1 MSFLHSL
8 DIGGSALS
16 AQRLR
21 VDIIN
26 QNIANQGTYNTSP
39 GGDPYCRQLTVFTEK
54 KRFGDVLDK
63 YVNMTNSSAVESG
76 TSSRGVYYLGRQNR
90 YKVAGVTVAE
100 VIEDDAPFEP
110 VYDPN
115 NPLADEEGYI
125 YMSNVDN
132 SKEQMDLLA
141 AQQSYQANIS
151 AVNAVKAMYTKAM
164 TLNGR

>member
-21 VDIIN
+21 MDIIH
-26 QNIANQGTYNTSP
+26 QNIANQMTYNTSP
-39 GGDPYCRQLTVFTEK
+39 GGDPYCRQLTVFKEK

-63 YVNMTNSSAVESG
+63 YVDMTNAEPEKKY
-76 TSSRGVYYLGRQNR
+76 SRGTYFLSHQNK

-100 VIEDDAPFEP
+100 VVEDDAPFEP
-110 VYDPN
+110 VYDPG

-141 AQQSYQANIS
+141 AFQSYQANIS

-164 TLNGR
+164 SLNGR